1 MGAAV
6 AIFPRR
12 KAPRKW
18 NKKQKDGFFVF
29 LMLFLPT
36 LQFVL
41 FWIVPNFN
49 SLVLAFRLPS
59 SESGGISFVNFQR
72 FWKELTEPNSSLLYS
87 IIDTLVYFL
96 VTTLVNLPIVTFLS
110 YILFKKVPFAKAFRV
125 IFYLPSILGG
135 TVTAA
140 MYRYM
145 VGTGGPV
152 EKLLSA
158 LRIPFNAQLGLL
170 GNPETA
176 FGMVLLYCLWTGVGL
191 NMIMING
198 AIKRIPDEI
207 FDSAK
212 IDGVGFFR
220 EFFEIVVPLIWPTLT
235 TLLVLSM
242 SGLFCTYMPIMLLT
256 PNENK
261 SSLIGWYIVRYTLA
275 AGNSATNEVYNYPA
289 AVGLIFTCVGLP
301 LTLLV
306 KGFCERIF
314 KDVEY

>member
-1 MGAAV
+1 MEAAV
-6 AIFPRR
+6 GAL
-12 KAPRKW
+12 APRKKKAW
-18 NKKQKDGFFVF
+18 NKKSKDLLFVF

-36 LQFVL
+36 LQFAL

-49 SLVLAFRLPS
+49 SLVLAFQLPS
-59 SESGGISFVNFQR
+59 SASGQLSFVNFTR
-72 FWKELTEPNSSLLYS
+72 FWNELTEANSSLYYS
-87 IIDTLVYFL
+87 IVDTLVYFL
-96 VTTLVNLPIVTFLS
+96 ITTLVNLPIVTFLS
-110 YILFKKVPFAKAFRV
+110 YVLFKKVPFAKAFRV
-125 IFYLPSILGG
+125 IFYLPAILGS

-152 EKLLSA
+152 EKVLTA
-158 LRIPFNAQLGLL
+158 MHIPFNAQLGLL
-170 GNPETA
+170 GNPETSFA
-176 FGMVLLYCLWTGVGL
+176 MVLIYCLWTGVGL

-198 AIKRIPDEI
+198 AIKRIPEDI

-220 EFFEIVVPLIWPTLT
+220 EFFQIVVPLIWPTLT
-235 TLLVLSM
+235 TLLVLNM

-256 PNENK
+256 PNDNR

-275 AGNSATNEVYNYPA
+275 AGDGASNEVYNYPA
-289 AVGLIFTCVGLP
+289 AVGLIFTCIGLP
-301 LTLLV
+301 LTLGV
-306 KGFCERIF
+306 KAICERIF